1 MNGAHNTIY
10 GSTRSLP
17 PHSFI
22 EVDDGI
28 AISCPELI
36 FLEMVD
42 VMPLMRL
49 VMLGHELCGTFSR
62 DPHDPRNGEATLSCP
77 PLTSCERIEAF
88 IRETKWN
95 AHAEQALRALSLVS
109 DNAWSPT
116 ESIVA
121 AVASL
126 PYEEW
131 GYGFGRCILNKR
143 IDTSTGLALAT
154 GKDSRRPDILFEG
167 TPVGLNYDGAI
178 HLDLDA
184 VAKAAMELER
194 NPGEAANQQAF
205 DAIVHEVRSR
215 AVDDIRRN
223 RELASA
229 GYIVFPVT
237 KEDLYEEGALDT
249 VMLQVMKTIE
259 NLTGKDPYRTEY
271 ESDLIGP
278 LTLASDGEAIV
289 GCWFGNDRYF
299 GYGVDG
305 EMEPKD
311 DLPVFDQAR
320 EWLDR
325 YFAGEAPDPRELPL
339 SANATPFQLRVR
351 EAMLDI
357 PYGATTTYGDI
368 AKRIASETGKR
379 SSARAV
385 GGAVGHNPLCIIA
398 PCHRVVGADG
408 SLTGFGGGI
417 DMKVKLL
424 EHEGAM
430 KDSFTLPKKGTA
442 LEGDR
447 KAPLGG
453 TSAEGRL
460 A

>member
-1 MNGAHNTIY
+1 MRITFNAQTALLITRTLRANRVDPAVWGKRIDLIPPDPSPGKRFTKKLFDMPHLGLALTTGKHPDLDVAVPAKELRLRMNGAHNTIY

-62 DPHDPRNGEATLSCP
+62 DPYDPRNGEATLSCP

-205 DAIVHEVRSR
+205 DAIVHEVRSK

-259 NLTGKDPYRTEY
+259 NLTGKDL
-271 ESDLIGP
+271 S
-278 LTLASDGEAIV
+278 
-289 GCWFGNDRYF
+289 
-299 GYGVDG
+299 
-305 EMEPKD
+305 
-311 DLPVFDQAR
+311 R
-320 EWLDR
+320 E
-325 YFAGEAPDPRELPL
+325 
-339 SANATPFQLRVR
+339 
-351 EAMLDI
+351 
-357 PYGATTTYGDI
+357 
-368 AKRIASETGKR
+368 KRLLEIRFCRGKR
-379 SSARAV
+379 QELIWSVLPGKHPRHSKNLLGV
-385 GGAVGHNPLCIIA
+385 GEPRVYEVMVG
-398 PCHRVVGADG
+398 
-408 SLTGFGGGI
+408 F
-417 DMKVKLL
+417 
-424 EHEGAM
+424 
-430 KDSFTLPKKGTA
+430 
-442 LEGDR
+442 
-447 KAPLGG
+447 
-453 TSAEGRL
+453 
-460 A
+460 